1 MQVVK
6 NSKRVKELEQDINF
20 YFESRSKV
28 RPIKSR
34 ETSAK
39 PDAPHPVRKKKPSLS
54 EGLLFQPFSTN
65 VPLLH
70 SQMMSSGGKEVE
82 HWLKIG

>member
-39 PDAPHPVRKKKPSLS
+39 PDAPHSVRKKKPSLS
-54 EGLLFQPFSTN
+54 GLLFQPFSTN
-65 VPLLH
+65 VLLLH